1 MSIGTQLGTSRSL
14 FKRRRARVLVDM
26 DGVLADFDGGFL
38 ERWRQEHPEKPYIAP
53 EDRDTFYLTD
63 QYPRE
68 YRDLIREIIL
78 TPGFFRSLP
87 VILGGRDALNDM
99 QAAAIDVFICTKPLR
114 DFKNGV
120 LEKYEWVDQHLGR
133 EWTERMILTPDKTL
147 VDADFLIDDKPAI
160 RGRQKPRWKHILYDD
175 PRNRWA
181 PDTKRLTWSN
191 WKATMLSEARFRRA
205 YQAGRP
211 AASIKSSK

>member
-1 MSIGTQLGTSRSL
+1 MSNGIGPGGLRGIL
-14 FKRRRARVLVDM
+14 RRRRLRVLVDM

-38 ERWRQEHPEKPYIAP
+38 ERWRQKHPEKPYVRP
-53 EDRDTFYLTD
+53 EERNTFYLID
-63 QYPRE
+63 QYPAE
-68 YRDLIREIIL
+68 YRQLIREIVL

-87 VILGGRDALNDM
+87 VIPGGPAALNDM
-99 QAAAIDVFICTKPLR
+99 RAAGIDVLICTKPLR
-114 DFKNGV
+114 DFKSGV
-120 LEKYEWVDQHLGR
+120 LEKYEWVDRNLGR

-147 VDADFLIDDKPAI
+147 VDADYLIDDKPRI

-181 PDTKRLTWSN
+181 PDTKSLAWSN

-211 AASIKSSK
+211 AAATKSSK

>member
-1 MSIGTQLGTSRSL
+1 MIATMRLGKLSRL
-14 FKRRRARVLVDM
+14 FRRRRVRVLVDM

-38 ERWRQEHPEKPYIAP
+38 ERWRHKHPEKPYIPP
-53 EDRDTFYLTD
+53 EERDTFYLID

-87 VILGGRDALNDM
+87 VIPGGREALNDM
-99 QAAAIDVFICTKPLR
+99 HAAGIEVFICTKPLR
-114 DFKNGV
+114 DFKRGV

-147 VDADFLIDDKPAI
+147 VEAAFLIDDQPAI
-160 RGRQKPRWKHILYDD
+160 RGRQRPRWKHVLYDD
-175 PRNRWA
+175 PRNRSA
-181 PDTKRLTWSN
+181 RAIKRLSWSN
-191 WKATMLSEARFRRA
+191 WKETMLSEAKFRRS
-205 YQAGRP
+205 YLAG
-211 AASIKSSK
+211 K